1 MSHLSL
7 EDAITK
13 AIAEEGQEGAA
24 TKAYF
29 TFLKSSLFLPIEK
42 DSGEEPRVLFLEEE
56 GHIFLP
62 VFSQKEFLI
71 HWAADSLAQID
82 MYELSG
88 VELLSGLGDDV
99 TVALNPGAP
108 TYKEF
113 NPEEI
118 LKLKTMVA
126 KIKGMMES
134 N

>member
-1 MSHLSL
+1 
-7 EDAITK
+7 
-13 AIAEEGQEGAA
+13 
-24 TKAYF
+24 
-29 TFLKSSLFLPIEK
+29 
-42 DSGEEPRVLFLEEE
+42 
-56 GHIFLP
+56 
-62 VFSQKEFLI
+62 
-71 HWAADSLAQID
+71 
-82 MYELSG
+82 

-134 N
+134 K

>member
-1 MSHLSL
+1 M
-7 EDAITK
+7 
-13 AIAEEGQEGAA
+13 
-24 TKAYF
+24 
-29 TFLKSSLFLPIEK
+29 
-42 DSGEEPRVLFLEEE
+42 
-56 GHIFLP
+56 
-62 VFSQKEFLI
+62 I

-88 VELLSGLGDDV
+88 VELLSGLGDDI
-99 TVALNPGAP
+99 TLAFNPGAP

-134 N
+134 K